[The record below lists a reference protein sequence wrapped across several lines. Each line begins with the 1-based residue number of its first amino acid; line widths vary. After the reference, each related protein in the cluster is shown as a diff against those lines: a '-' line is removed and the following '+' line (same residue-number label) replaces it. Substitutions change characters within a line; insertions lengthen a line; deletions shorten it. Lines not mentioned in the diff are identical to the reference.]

1 METPYERGYQSG
13 RVIDPSC
20 CSLEEHEQIYQEE
33 IDGLPD
39 IKKKDPVQ
47 AAEHAI
53 PPVPEEAKEFIITSP
68 VNVLNPTVTTML

>member
-47 AAEHAI
+47 AAEHAEYMKGWI
-53 PPVPEEAKEFIITSP
+53 AGVHKVFQE
-68 VNVLNPTVTTML
+68 